1 MNNNHFVA
9 ASNAASI
16 SNWQPTILLEDSYGC
31 RPVPLLAKE
40 LTDRKIF
47 ITTSIDDEIAT
58 SVISQLLYLSS
69 SNEDISIYISS
80 PGGSV
85 VAGLAIYDAIQALEG
100 KVCIKMYGYGMVA
113 SMAAILLASS
123 HKGHR
128 YLMPN
133 SKMLLHEPLLSNGVS
148 GSCSNITQTAEK
160 ILETKKKLCNILA
173 KHCNKPLKE
182 IEKKIAGGVDVIL
195 DANESLKFGLIDEI
209 RTPFDK

>member
-1 MNNNHFVA
+1 MNNTLFT
-9 ASNAASI
+9 SNIDIPSF
-16 SNWQPTILLEDSYGC
+16 NVWQPSILYEDTYGS
-31 RPVPLLAKE
+31 RAIPLLTKH
-40 LTDRKIF
+40 LTDRKIY
-47 ITTSIDDEIAT
+47 ITTPINDDVAT

-69 SNEDISIYISS
+69 SNDDITIYISS

-160 ILETKKKLCNILA
+160 ILETKKKLCTILA
-173 KHCNKPLKE
+173 KHCNKPIKE
-182 IEKKIAGGVDVIL
+182 IEKKIAGGIDVIM

-209 RTPFDK
+209 RTPFNN